1 MIIDT
6 ARNRAA
12 YLGLV
17 ELVRSRRALA
27 FVGAG
32 VTCPLGYPTWGTLIT
47 HLAAAVRAVHGEQI
61 QSNGLD
67 ITVEEVLREFKHKP
81 LVQAQILK
89 ENLAEEYLPMIAGL
103 FGPKDRRIGP
113 ITDLVSL
120 PFKHLLTSNY
130 DPSLEQHHYPPN
142 EPVSISLH
150 HPSAPQFIIE
160 FADDNYTRRIVHVHG
175 RFDEPQYIILTEGDY
190 RTYVRSVVLDDF
202 WRVVPAT
209 GRIVFFGFGFE
220 DFDLLYTFRRRMALR
235 GNNQVNLRH
244 FAVMPLDNLARED
257 AVAVSMR
264 MEYGIE
270 PVFFPHPGTS
280 FTEYDDLLSTLKV
293 DVNGRVPE
301 QVADAVAAATAVH
314 LQSPEPGE
322 AVAVAQEPIVDDV
335 QQGIERLK
343 EMTRENITRR
353 QTGDL
358 E

>member
-1 MIIDT
+1 VIIDT

-17 ELVRSRRALA
+17 ELVRSTRALA

-32 VTCPLGYPTWGTLIT
+32 VTCPLGYPTWGDLIA
-47 HLAAAVRAVHGEQI
+47 HLAAAVRAAHGEQV
-61 QSNGLD
+61 QSNGQE
-67 ITVEEVLREFKHKP
+67 ITVEQVVREFKRKP

-89 ENLAEEYLPMIAGL
+89 ENLGEGYFPMMAGL
-103 FGPKDRRIGP
+103 FGPQDRRIGP
-113 ITDLVSL
+113 ITNLVSL

-150 HPSAPQFIIE
+150 HSAAPQFIIE

-175 RFDEPQYIILTEGDY
+175 RYDEARYIILTEEDY
-190 RTYVRSVVLDDF
+190 RTYIQSVVLDDF
-202 WRVVPAT
+202 WRVVPAV
-209 GRIVFFGFGFE
+209 GRFVFFGFGFE
-220 DFDLLYTFRRRMALR
+220 DFDLLYTFRRRMALQ
-235 GNNQVNLRH
+235 GNNPGNLRH
-244 FAVMPLDNLARED
+244 FAIMPLDDPAREST
-257 AVAVSMR
+257 VTVSMR

-270 PVFFPHPGTS
+270 PVFFPHTGTS
-280 FTEYDDLLSTLKV
+280 FAEYDDLLSTLKA
-293 DVNGRVPE
+293 DVSGRVPD
-301 QVADAVAAATAVH
+301 QVADAVAAATVVH
-314 LQSPEPGE
+314 EQPLEPGD
-322 AVAVAQEPIVDDV
+322 AVTLTQEPLVDDV
-335 QQGIERLK
+335 QQGIERLN

>member
-1 MIIDT
+1 VIIDT

-32 VTCPLGYPTWGTLIT
+32 VTCPLGYPTWGTLIAD
-47 HLAAAVRAVHGEQI
+47 LAAAVRAAHGEQV
-61 QSNGLD
+61 QSNGQD
-67 ITVEEVLREFKHKP
+67 ITVEQVLREFKHKP

-89 ENLAEEYLPMIAGL
+89 ESLGDRYFPMMARL

-113 ITDLVSL
+113 IADLVSL

-130 DPSLEQHHYPPN
+130 DPTLEQHHYPPN

-150 HPSAPQFIIE
+150 HPSAPQFIVE

-175 RFDEPQYIILTEGDY
+175 RYDEAQYIILTEEDY
-190 RTYVRSVVLDDF
+190 RTYIRSVVLDDF

-209 GRIVFFGFGFE
+209 GRFVFFGFGFE
-220 DFDLLYTFRRRMALR
+220 DFDLLYTFRRRMALQ
-235 GNNQVNLRH
+235 GNNPGLRH
-244 FAVMPLDNLARED
+244 FAIMPLDNLAREN
-257 AVAVSMR
+257 ALTVSMR
-264 MEYGIE
+264 MEYGVE

-280 FTEYDDLLSTLKV
+280 FAEYDDLLSTLKA
-293 DVNGRVPE
+293 DVSGRVPE
-301 QVADAVAAATAVH
+301 QVADAVAAATVVH
-314 LQSPEPGE
+314 LQIPEPGQAAALAE
-322 AVAVAQEPIVDDV
+322 EPMVDKV

-343 EMTRENITRR
+343 EMTRQNIARR